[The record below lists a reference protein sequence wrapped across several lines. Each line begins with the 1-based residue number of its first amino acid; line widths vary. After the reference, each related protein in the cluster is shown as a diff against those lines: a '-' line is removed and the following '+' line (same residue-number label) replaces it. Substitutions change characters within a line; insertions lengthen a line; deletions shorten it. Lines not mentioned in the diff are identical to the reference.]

1 MEAGKLSLVTTLLE
15 LAAGVAIIVWGAVLH
30 ELTHAAAAK
39 ALGGRIRRLDL
50 LRLFVDV
57 EIEAGWRRRAVFLA
71 PGILGLLAS
80 PLLVV
85 VAQLDAS
92 LMLFGSIVIGWV
104 VYTFNGGAEGELRL
118 PGNLLSG

>member
-1 MEAGKLSLVTTLLE
+1 MEVGKLSLVTTLLE

-39 ALGGRIRRLDL
+39 ALGGRVRRLDL

-80 PLLVV
+80 PLLLVV
-85 VAQLDAS
+85 VRLDAS
-92 LMLFGSIVIGWV
+92 LMLVGSVVIGWV
-104 VYTFNGGAEGELRL
+104 VYTFNGGTDGEISLRKL
-118 PGNLLSG
+118 VVS

>member
-1 MEAGKLSLVTTLLE
+1 MEVGKLSVVTTLLE
-15 LAAGVAIIVWGAVLH
+15 LVGGVAIIVWAAVLH

-39 ALGGRIRRLDL
+39 ALGGRVQRVDL

-71 PGILGLLAS
+71 PGILGLLTS
-80 PLLVV
+80 PLLLVV
-85 VAQLDAS
+85 VSLDGS
-92 LMLFGSIVIGWV
+92 LVLVGSLVIGWV

-118 PGNLLSG
+118 PGNLLSA